1 MILRPYQ
8 QQGKNDI
15 LNAFQTD
22 DIVMFVLATGGGKT
36 VTFTEIMREFYD
48 AGRRTLLVAHREEL
62 ITQAWRTIH
71 RSGMSAGIVKSGYP
85 NRYEWPA
92 QVGSIQ
98 TLARRKVLPEADLI
112 IIDEG
117 HHVTD
122 DNTYGA
128 LIKSYPAAKVLIV
141 TATPYRLTGKSFV
154 NIVPEK
160 QTKLI
165 VNCQISDLIKEGW
178 LVPFKYFV
186 GSIPDLSG
194 VPIVRGEYD
203 EEGARKVMELAP
215 LVESYQQH
223 CSGMKG
229 ISYCINVAHSKEV
242 AAQYNAAGIPAVH
255 LDATSPQEVRDEVLQ
270 SFRDGVI
277 KVVCNVG
284 ILTEGADF
292 PDCQFVQYARPT
304 MSLSM
309 VLQMGGRVSRALTGL
324 VDAFS
329 DAEDRRS
336 AIACSEKPYGIILDN
351 AGCWLQHGFP
361 DDERDW
367 AHYFNGWIKQK
378 KQEENPNFI
387 EIITYVIEDPATGQR
402 SSTKKIS
409 EVEGMILVE
418 ITRELKERL
427 REPLDIGEFEKLY
440 LFALNNSDRIHKPGY
455 WAYYK
460 MMAFL
465 DSKSLPVSDK
475 VWAHIK
481 KRLLDNIDDEI
492 DQYLN
497 SCKKN
502 GIHAIPSINAEVKK
516 IRDKGIHKTFYIKEK
531 EIYSKKVKV

>member
-1 MILRPYQ
+1 VKLRPYQ
-8 QQGKNDI
+8 QQGKDAI
-15 LNAFQTD
+15 LESFKTD

-36 VTFTEIMREFYD
+36 VTFTEIMREFYN

-71 RSGMSAGIVKSGYP
+71 RSGMAAGIVKSGYP

-98 TLARRKVLPEADLI
+98 TLARRKVLPEAELI

-128 LIKSYPAAKVLIV
+128 LIQKYPAAKVLIV
-141 TATPYRLTGKSFV
+141 TATPYRLTGKGFTD
-154 NIVPEK
+154 IIPDK
-160 QTKLI
+160 KTKLI
-165 VNCQISDLIKEGW
+165 VNCQMKDLTHQGW

-194 VPIVRGEYD
+194 VPIIRGEYD

-215 LVESYQQH
+215 LVESYLEH
-223 CSGMKG
+223 CAGKKG

-255 LDATSPQEVRDEVLQ
+255 LDATSPQDIRDEVLQ
-270 SFRDGVI
+270 QFREGVI
-277 KVVCNVG
+277 RIVCNVG

-292 PDCQFVQYARPT
+292 PDCEFVQFARPT

-309 VLQMGGRVSRALTGL
+309 FLQMAGRSSRALPGIA
-324 VDAFS
+324 DAYTEAS
-329 DAEDRRS
+329 DRRS
-336 AIACSEKPYGIILDN
+336 AIACSEKPHGIILDN
-351 AGCWLQHGFP
+351 AGCWIQHGFP

-367 AHYFNGWIKQK
+367 EHYFNGWIKQK
-378 KQEENPNFI
+378 KAVEDPNFI
-387 EIITYVIEDPATGQR
+387 EIITYIIEDPATGAR
-402 SSTKKIS
+402 STTKKIS
-409 EVEGMILVE
+409 EVDGMILVE

-427 REPLDIGEFEKLY
+427 RVPIDIGEFEKLY
-440 LFALNNSDRIHKPGY
+440 RFALNNTDRIKKPGY

-460 MMAFL
+460 MIAYL
-465 DSKSLPVSDK
+465 DGKNLAVSEE
-475 VWAHIK
+475 VWRHIK
-481 KRLLDNIDDEI
+481 KRLLDNIDEEI
-492 DQYLN
+492 DRYLDG
-497 SCKKN
+497 CKATGMK
-502 GIHAIPSINAEVKK
+502 IIPSINAEVKK
-516 IRDKGIHKTFYIKEK
+516 IRDKGIHKAFYLKEK
-531 EIYSKKVKV
+531 DIYLRQKQA